1 MQTQFKSL
9 SLSTRIVAVT
19 VVVVVAV
26 VAVNYAV
33 FVRGYQSRAREALV
47 ERAKVFTA
55 VADEAKNHLSRLHQT
70 GAIDTQGLSAE
81 LAEGLAAGKPLSES
95 KLFGTIPI
103 VAGWTAAQEAA
114 KRENT
119 QFRISAFDARSAK
132 NEPAPG
138 SFDERLLRQ
147 LTEAVAAGKGDI
159 VTGIDETANTLH
171 VMRAIR
177 LGENCLM
184 CHGDPG
190 SSWDPDGDG
199 KDVTGHRMEGWKAG
213 DMHGSYHIV
222 MPLAPV
228 GQQVASFIL
237 SGMAWTLPLLAVV
250 VGVFIY
256 LITVLVRR
264 PLNALRDVTQAVAEG
279 DLTRVLPEPLLQ
291 RGDEIG
297 DLGRAV
303 GQLGSSVRA
312 SISEVLNGTET
323 LVAVSEGLT
332 ATSERITGRAQ
343 HTAGQAEAVSAAA
356 EESSVNV
363 TSVAAGMEQA
373 STNLASV
380 AAATEQM
387 SATVAE
393 IAGASARARTVGDEA
408 SAQARAVAAV
418 VQELGEAAQAIG
430 KVTETITSI
439 SAQTNLL
446 ALNATIEAARAGA
459 AGKGFAVVAHEI
471 KALAQQTAM
480 ATEDIKVKVS
490 GVQMSTGNAIA
501 DIEKIAGVIREV
513 GSLVG
518 SIATSIEEQTSVTK
532 DVAENISQAAAGIR
546 DANERIAQT
555 ATAARSIADE
565 ISAVSVQGQAA
576 NSDSLHLQE
585 DGDMLSGVTGR
596 LRQIV
601 ERFSLGRETNFGGIK
616 QAHLRW
622 RNRLIDMFEGRQTL
636 TPAEVR
642 DHQGC
647 SLGKWYHQEGV
658 EHFGHLGSFR
668 ALGEEHAAFHA
679 FVAEVVTQWNA
690 GHAAEA
696 KEMFEDLVPRTA
708 RLFNLLDALALEAI
722 GVSAA
727 SEDSHPGR
735 RLRPGRSGN
744 GTLPMRGRQEFPAV
758 GMTTRQ

>member
-1 MQTQFKSL
+1 MKSL
-9 SLSTRIVAVT
+9 FKNLPLSTRIVAAT
-19 VVVVVAV
+19 VVVVLTV
-26 VAVNYAV
+26 VAVNYGV
-33 FVRGYQSRAREALV
+33 FVRGYRARAQEALV
-47 ERAKVFTA
+47 EKAKVFTA
-55 VADEAKNHLSRLHQT
+55 VADEAKNHVSRLHES
-70 GAIDTQGLSAE
+70 GAIDTKALSAE
-81 LAEGLAAGKPLSES
+81 LAESLAAGKSAGES

-103 VAGWTAAQEAA
+103 VAGWTAAREAA

-119 QFRISAFDARSAK
+119 EFRITAFNARDRR

-138 SFDERLLRQ
+138 SFEERLLRQ
-147 LTEAVAAGKGDI
+147 LSDQVAAGKGDI
-159 VTGIDETANTLH
+159 VSRVDEASNSLH

-184 CHGDPG
+184 CHGAPG
-190 SSWDPDGDG
+190 SSWDADGDG
-199 KDVTGHRMEGWKAG
+199 KDVTGRAMEGWKAG

-222 MPLAPV
+222 MPMAAV
-228 GQQVASFIL
+228 GQQVASFML
-237 SGMAWTLPLLAVV
+237 TGMTWTLPLLGIAVGAFV
-250 VGVFIY
+250 Y
-256 LITVLVRR
+256 LVKVLVGR
-264 PLNALRDVTQAVAEG
+264 PMSALRKVTHSIADG
-279 DLTRVLPEPLLQ
+279 DLTMEVPEPLME

-297 DLGRAV
+297 DLARAV
-303 GQLGSSVRA
+303 DKLSVSVRG

-323 LVAVSEGLT
+323 LVAVSEGLVG
-332 ATSERITGRAQ
+332 TSERITERAQ

-356 EESSVNV
+356 EASSVNV

-393 IAGASARARTVGDEA
+393 IAGASARARVVGEEA
-408 SAQARAVAAV
+408 SAQAQAVAAV
-418 VQELGEAAQAIG
+418 VKELGEAAQAIG
-430 KVTETITSI
+430 KVTETITGI

-480 ATEDIKVKVS
+480 ATEDIKAKVS

-555 ATAARSIADE
+555 AVAARSIASD
-565 ISAVSVQGQAA
+565 IAAVSSQGQAA
-576 NSDSLHLQE
+576 SSDSLHLQE
-585 DGDMLSGVTGR
+585 DGDMLSGVTGN
-596 LRQIV
+596 LQQIV
-601 ERFSLGRETNFGGIK
+601 ERFSLGRETDFGGIK
-616 QAHLRW
+616 KAHLRW
-622 RNRLIDMFEGRQTL
+622 RNRLIDMFEGKQTL
-636 TPAEVR
+636 TPADVR

-647 SLGKWYHQEGV
+647 SLGKWYYQEGAA
-658 EHFGHLGSFR
+658 HFGHLESFQV
-668 ALGEEHAAFHA
+668 LGREHENFHA
-679 FVAEVVTQWNA
+679 FVAGVVTSWNA
-690 GHAAEA
+690 GQSEQA
-696 KEMFEDLVPRTA
+696 KRLFEEVVPRTA
-708 RLFNLLDALALEAI
+708 HLFTLLDALALEAV
-722 GVSAA
+722 GVPPVLEDQAPAPRPRTRSVGNPV
-727 SEDSHPGR
+727 SERSTPE
-735 RLRPGRSGN
+735 RLLVG
-744 GTLPMRGRQEFPAV
+744 GTSRH
-758 GMTTRQ
+758 